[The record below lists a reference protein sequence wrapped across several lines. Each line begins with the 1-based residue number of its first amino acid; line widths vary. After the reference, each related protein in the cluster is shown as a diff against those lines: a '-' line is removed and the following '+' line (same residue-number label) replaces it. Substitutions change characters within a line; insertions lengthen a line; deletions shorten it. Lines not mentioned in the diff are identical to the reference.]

1 VSRDRPAAPSGPPDA
16 SEPAP
21 WFFWI
26 DRGGTFTDAIGI
38 APDGALHV
46 AKLLS
51 SETAPVE
58 AIRGILARHA
68 GWREGAPLPPLS
80 VRLGTTIATN
90 ALLERRGVPTLLA
103 TNPGLGDLVE
113 IGTQERPDL
122 FALAI
127 VKPLPLAARV
137 VELAGRSA
145 PDGSELEPQ
154 DEDAARAAF
163 AAARAAGLGAAAIVR
178 IHAYADPAPEARLA
192 ELAREAGFEY
202 VAASAEVA
210 RELGLLA
217 RAETTL
223 ADAYLTPLLR
233 AHADALAAA
242 LPGARLRFMQSSG
255 GLTDAARFRGP
266 VALLS
271 GPAGGAIGA
280 ARVAR
285 EHGARDAIGFDMGGT
300 STDVALL
307 RDGEPERSAES
318 VVAGVRVRAPAL
330 RVHTIAAGGGSLC
343 RFDGVRLT
351 VGPESAGAR
360 PGPLCYGLRG
370 ADGGGRSVGG
380 STGADGGR
388 SVGGSTGRDGA
399 NGGRSVGGEGAPGD
413 RSAGY
418 PLAREIALTDANL
431 LLGRLPPD
439 RFPFPLVREPVER
452 AFEALRAELA
462 RAGHAYTAA
471 ALAAGFVEIA
481 NERMAQAIAEV
492 SVQRGVDPRGAVLVG
507 FGGAAGQHAAAV
519 ARRLGIRRVIF
530 PRLAGVLSAYGI
542 GVSELAWDGAADAG
556 REELVGGRAPA
567 SAALRLAA
575 LEREGRA
582 ALAAEGAAP
591 AAIRTERSLDLR
603 YRGTDTALA
612 VDEPEGGDFGA
623 ELARLHRERYGY
635 DRAGRA
641 IEVVAARVRARAPER
656 IPELAEAL
664 PAAAPRAPA
673 PRREAPLWVAGE
685 GVRSVP
691 LHWREDLAPG
701 VAIEGPALVL
711 DETGT
716 IVIEPGFRAEIAASG
731 ALVLDGSSGALVL
744 DGSSG
749 ALVLDC
755 SAPAA
760 AERDARA
767 ADDPV
772 RLEVAGSRFMAIAEQ
787 MGAVLRHTAVS
798 TNIKDR
804 LDYSCAVFDAEGALV
819 ANAPHIPVHLGAMGE
834 TVRALRAAFPTAA
847 PGDAW
852 VTNDPFRGGSHLP
865 DVTVVTPVFAGGG
878 SAPDFYVA
886 SRGHH
891 ADLGGPTPGSMPA
904 DSRRLADEGILLA
917 PQLLVSAGRFAEAA
931 LRAQLEGGPFPARSP
946 DDNLADL
953 EAMAAAN
960 RAGAALLARLAE
972 EQGLGEVAASM
983 AAQKRAAAAL
993 VARQIARLPD
1003 GERTFAD
1010 ALDDGTPIRARLT
1023 IDGARLAIDFAG
1035 SGAAVPGNL
1044 NAPPAVVH
1052 AAVLYVLRALVDER
1066 IPLNAG
1072 CLAPVTL
1079 RVPAGSILD
1088 PPPGSAVV
1096 GGNVETSQRVVDV
1109 LLGAFGAAAA
1119 SQGTMNNVAFG
1130 NARFG
1135 YYETIGGGAGAG
1147 PGFAGASG
1155 VHVHMTNTRITDAE
1169 VLETRFPV
1177 RLVAFARR
1185 RGSGGAGR
1193 YRGGDGL
1200 VRAYRFLEPVTVS
1213 LLAERRTTAP
1223 FGLEGGGAGLPGRQH
1238 VVRRG
1243 PSGEA
1248 VREPVPGHATLALA
1262 PGDEL
1267 WIETPGGGGYGE
1279 C

>member
-1 VSRDRPAAPSGPPDA
+1 VISPSSPRP
-16 SEPAP
+16 
-21 WFFWI
+21 WRFWI
-26 DRGGTFTDAIGI
+26 DRGGTFTDAMVL

-46 AKLLS
+46 TKVLS
-51 SETAPVE
+51 SDTAPLE
-58 AIRGILARHA
+58 AIHALLAEHA
-68 GWREGAPLPPLS
+68 GWREGQPLPRLS
-80 VRLGTTIATN
+80 VRLGTTVATN

-103 TNPGLGDLVE
+103 TNDGLGDLLD

-127 VKPLPLAARV
+127 RRPPPLAART
-137 VELAGRSA
+137 VELAGRNA
-145 PDGSELEPQ
+145 PDGAELEPL
-154 DEDAARAAF
+154 DEPAARAAF

-178 IHAYADPAPEARLA
+178 IHSYADPRAEARLA
-192 ELAREAGFEY
+192 ELAREAGFPY
-202 VAASAEVA
+202 VAASADVA

-217 RAETTL
+217 RGETTL

-233 AHADALAAA
+233 AHAEALAAA
-242 LPGARLRFMQSSG
+242 LPPHTRLRFMQSSG
-255 GLTDAARFRGP
+255 GLTHARRFRGP

-307 RDGEPERSAES
+307 RDGEPERAAES
-318 VVAGVRVRAPAL
+318 EVAGVRVRAPAL

-343 RFDGVRLT
+343 RFDGVRLQ

-370 ADGGGRSVGG
+370 
-380 STGADGGR
+380 TNGAA
-388 SVGGSTGRDGA
+388 DGA
-399 NGGRSVGGEGAPGD
+399 NGDGAG
-413 RSAGY
+413 A

-439 RFPFPLVREPVER
+439 RFPFPLAREPVER
-452 AFEALRAELA
+452 AFAALCGELN
-462 RAGHAYTAA
+462 RAGHAYGPEE
-471 ALAAGFVEIA
+471 LAAGFVEIA

-492 SVQRGVDPRGAVLVG
+492 SVQRGVDPRGAALIG

-519 ARRLGIRRVIF
+519 ARRMGIRRVIF
-530 PRLAGVLSAYGI
+530 PRFAGVLSAYGI
-542 GVSELAWDGAADAG
+542 GVAEMAWDGAADAG
-556 REELVGGRAPA
+556 RVALEDGALPA
-567 SAALRLAA
+567 AVAERLAA
-575 LEREGRA
+575 LEKEGNA
-582 ALAAEGAAP
+582 ALHAEGAELQAV
-591 AAIRTERSLDLR
+591 RTARALDLR
-603 YRGTDTALA
+603 YRGTDVALA
-612 VDEPEGGDFGA
+612 VEEPPDGDWRGA
-623 ELARLHRERYGY
+623 FVRLHRERYGY
-635 DRAGRA
+635 ERGRA
-641 IEVVAARVRARAPER
+641 IEVVAARVRSRNSYSVDGFVE
-656 IPELAEAL
+656 PELPGAG
-664 PAAAPRAPA
+664 APVARRTAPFWTA
-673 PRREAPLWVAGE
+673 K
-685 GVRSVP
+685 GVREVP
-691 LHWREDLAPG
+691 VYWREDLGRGA
-701 VAIEGPALVL
+701 AIEGPALVL
-711 DETGT
+711 DPTGT
-716 IVIEPGFRAEIAASG
+716 IVIEPGFRAEAWATG
-731 ALVLDGSSGALVL
+731 ALVLEDVAG
-744 DGSSG
+744 
-749 ALVLDC
+749 
-755 SAPAA
+755 AA
-760 AERDARA
+760 AARDERAGDDPRDPRP

-834 TVRALRAAFPTAA
+834 TVRALRAAFPEARS
-847 PGDAW
+847 GDAW

-865 DVTVVTPVFAGGG
+865 DVTVVTPVFAGKSG
-878 SAPDFYVA
+878 APDFYVA

-904 DSRRLADEGILLA
+904 DSTRLADEGILLA
-917 PQLLVSAGRFAEAA
+917 PQHLVRAGRLEEAA
-931 LRAQLEGGPFPARSP
+931 LRAQLGAGPHPARNP
-946 DDNLADL
+946 DDNVADL

-960 RAGAALLARLAE
+960 RAGERLLHALVA
-972 EQGLGEVAASM
+972 EQGLAEVAASM

-993 VARQIARLPD
+993 VARALAALPD
-1003 GERTFAD
+1003 GERSFSD
-1010 ALDDGTPIRARLT
+1010 RLDDGTPIRARLV

-1044 NAPPAVVH
+1044 NAPRAVVH
-1052 AAVLYVLRALVDER
+1052 AAVLYVLRALVERR

-1072 CLAPVTL
+1072 CLAPVEL
-1079 RVPAGSILD
+1079 RVPPGSILD

-1147 PGFAGASG
+1147 PGFDGASG

-1193 YRGGDGL
+1193 FRGGDGL

-1223 FGLEGGGAGLPGRQH
+1223 FGLAGGASGAPGRQH
-1238 VVRRG
+1238 VARGG
-1243 PSGEA
+1243 PSGA
-1248 VREPVPGHATLALA
+1248 VREEVAGHATLSLGA
-1262 PGDEL
+1262 GDEL
-1267 WIETPGGGGYGE
+1267 WIETPGGGGYGVPGAE